1 MRRGPRTLLLALAGL
16 LVAAALVLWGLDALA
31 RMRRRMIVRAMP
43 AGWVEIIGA
52 RARMPAA
59 ALALALPRTDSG
71 DGAGTM
77 DLALRGIW
85 KLMPLDSA
93 YERARSGATTARDT
107 MIWNQLPGDSVLDL
121 WVRAAR
127 RSRWDGLD
135 RMLAR
140 SGAGASSDLFLLRSA
155 DYGNVVRAMET
166 LALRGW
172 VRSDRGD
179 VAGSRADLRAV
190 VGVGEQLLRH
200 EPSLQGFLAGR
211 AAVHAGAQGLH
222 HLAEVTRDSALARRA
237 DEAAQWSEPSTAQS
251 YAILPAAPDSAL
263 AFARDTSLALGWRV
277 AALRA
282 TIEGP
287 LAMPFTRLFGL
298 PARVP
303 SDLDRL
309 ASADAGD
316 LGRLAQIAAT
326 TARAIDHLAPWTR
339 WSRFSGL
346 GGPF

>member
-1 MRRGPRTLLLALAGL
+1 MNRGLRTLLITLVGL
-16 LVAAALVLWGLDALA
+16 VVAAALVLWAMDAFA
-31 RMRRRMIVRAMP
+31 GMRRRMIVRAMP

-52 RARMPAA
+52 RARMPSAVA
-59 ALALALPRTDSG
+59 ALALPRTDSG
-71 DGAGTM
+71 DGAGMT
-77 DLALRGIW
+77 DLTLKGIW
-85 KLMPLDSA
+85 QVMPLDSA
-93 YERARSGATTARDT
+93 YARARSGTTTARDT
-107 MIWNQLPGDSVLDL
+107 MIWNQLPGDSVLNL
-121 WVRAAR
+121 WVQAAR

-140 SGAGASSDLFLLRSA
+140 SGAGASSDLFLLRAA
-155 DYGNVVRAMET
+155 DYGNVARAMET

-172 VRSDRGD
+172 ARSDRGD
-179 VAGSRADLRAV
+179 LAGSRTDLRAV

-211 AAVHAGAQGLH
+211 AAVHAGAQGLR
-222 HLAEVTRDSALARRA
+222 HLADRTRDTALARLA

-251 YAILPAAPDSAL
+251 YAILPAAPDSSL
-263 AFARDTSLALGWRV
+263 VFARDTSLALGWRV

-298 PARVP
+298 PERIPA
-303 SDLDRL
+303 DLDRL
-309 ASADAGD
+309 SSTDPGD
-316 LGRLAQIAAT
+316 LGRLARIAAA
-326 TARAIDHLAPWTR
+326 TARAIDHMAPWSR
-339 WSRFSGL
+339 WSRFAGL